1 MMLGIQKQEAANSKL
16 DTATSGGEFEQIRKD
31 LEALKENV
39 GALGKHLKSEGKEK
53 AAEARDAV
61 GKGIDAVLDKSDR
74 TLDMLDS
81 SVKDN
86 PRRALA
92 VAFAA
97 GVILNFLMRKA

>member
-1 MMLGIQKQEAANSKL
+1 MLGIQKQEAANSKL
-16 DTATSGGEFEQIRKD
+16 DTAAAGGDFDQIRKD
-31 LEALKENV
+31 LEALKANV
-39 GALGKHLKSEGKEK
+39 GALGKHLKYEGKEK

-61 GKGIDAVLDKSDR
+61 GKGIDAVFDKSDKG
-74 TLDMLDS
+74 LEMLDS

-97 GVILNFLMRKA
+97 GFILNFLMRKA

>member
-1 MMLGIQKQEAANSKL
+1 MLGIQKQEAANGKQ
-16 DTATSGGEFEQIRKD
+16 DAAPAGGEFDEIRKD
-31 LEALKENV
+31 LETLKTNV
-39 GALGKHLKSEGKEK
+39 GALGKHLKYEGKEK

-61 GKGIDAVLDKSDR
+61 GKGIDAVSDKSDKS
-74 TLDMLDS
+74 LEMLDS

-97 GVILNFLMRKA
+97 GVILNFLMRRG